1 MSLARRTVLAALHNE
16 KTDGVATSFWRHFA
30 DNEFTD
36 AYQDPQ
42 VVDVNLN
49 GHRQYLK
56 DLDLDFV
63 KTMLDGY
70 FPYPF
75 RGVRNPRDP
84 HDLANI
90 QPLSSDDPWILDQ
103 QKLARK
109 QKAIAGDKP
118 VFVTVFS
125 PMYLFKWALIEH
137 YVDPLLAADHRFADL
152 YVQDPELVKHVLSVI
167 GKDLHKLV
175 HALMETGIDGIYYS
189 TQSVQDERLDNAS
202 FFSQVMESIDQE
214 VQAAINQESSL
225 NILHICGYDGAYN
238 HLEWF
243 KDYPLQVIN
252 WATKTD
258 GYTLGAG
265 KKLFNDRPVLGGF
278 DNSTKGILYRGD
290 KQAIQ
295 AEVKRLL
302 DEAGTTG
309 VLLGADCTVP
319 RDINYDHLRWAIEAA
334 HNYQG

>member
-1 MSLARRTVLAALHNE
+1 MSLAREEVLAALHNE
-16 KTDGVATSFWRHFA
+16 KTNGVPASFWRHFA

-36 AYQDPQ
+36 AYKHPE

-75 RGVRNPRDP
+75 RGVSNPQDAR
-84 HDLANI
+84 DLANI
-90 QPLSSDDPWILDQ
+90 KPLDDTDPWIVDQ
-103 QKLARK
+103 QKLARQ

-125 PMYLFKWALIEH
+125 PMYLFKWGLIEH
-137 YVDPLLAADHRFADL
+137 YVDPLLAADHRFADM
-152 YVQDPELVKHVLSVI
+152 YIADPDLVKHVLSVMAA
-167 GKDLHKLV
+167 DLQKLV
-175 HALMETGIDGIYYS
+175 HALMQTGIDGIYYS
-189 TQSVQDERLDNAS
+189 TQSVQDDRLDNLH
-202 FFSQVMESIDQE
+202 FFQEVMEPVDQQ
-214 VQAAINQESSL
+214 VQEAINQESSL
-225 NILHICGYDGAYN
+225 NILHICGFDGAYN

-243 KDYPLQVIN
+243 KDYSLQVIN

-258 GYTLGAG
+258 GFTLGEG
-265 KKLFNDRPVLGGF
+265 KRLFNDRPVLGGF
-278 DNSTKGILYRGD
+278 DNSTKGILYQGD
-290 KQAIQ
+290 KAAIQ
-295 AEVKRLL
+295 EEVHRLL

-334 HNYQG
+334 HDYQG

>member
-1 MSLARRTVLAALHNE
+1 MSLTREQVLKAMHNE
-16 KTDGVATSFWRHFA
+16 KTTGVPTSFWRHFA

-36 AYQDPQ
+36 AYQDPA
-42 VVDVNLN
+42 VVKVNLD

-56 DLDLDFV
+56 DLDVDFV

-75 RGVRNPRDP
+75 RGVTNLQDP
-84 HDLANI
+84 ADLGNV
-90 QPLSSDDPWILDQ
+90 QPLSENDPWIVDQ
-103 QKLARK
+103 AKLAQEQK
-109 QKAIAGDKP
+109 QIANDKP

-125 PMYLFKWALIEH
+125 PMYLFKWALIKH
-137 YVDPLLAADHRFADL
+137 YQDPLLLADKRFADL
-152 YVQDPELVKHVLSVI
+152 YLKDSTLVNYVLQVI
-167 GKDLHKLV
+167 ANDLGKLV
-175 HALMETGIDGIYYS
+175 HALMQTGIDGIYYS
-189 TQSVQDERLDNAS
+189 TQSVQDERLDNLH
-202 FFSQVMESIDQE
+202 FFQKVMEQVDQQ
-214 VQAAINQESSL
+214 VQEQINQESSL
-225 NILHICGYDGAYN
+225 NILHICGFDGAYN

-258 GYTLGAG
+258 GYTLGEG

-278 DNSTKGILYRGD
+278 DNSTAGILYRGN
-290 KQAIQ
+290 KEEIQ
-295 AEVKRLL
+295 AEVRRLL

-334 HNYQG
+334 HDYQG